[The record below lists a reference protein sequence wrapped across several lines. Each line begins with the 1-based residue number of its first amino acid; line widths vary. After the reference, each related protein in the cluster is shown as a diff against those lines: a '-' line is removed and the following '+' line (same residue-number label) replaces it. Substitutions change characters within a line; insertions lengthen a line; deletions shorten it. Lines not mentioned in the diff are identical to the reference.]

1 MDDPAYGVCTCRG
14 KKRRGLVETLVFG
27 LIGAEN
33 HSLEAETTSALQGF
47 LQGFDPRI
55 KVVAL
60 LTLIIAAVSTQRL
73 TVLAMMFAL
82 ATGLAVISKIRIFRL
97 FRQVW
102 LGVLFFSGVIV
113 LPAIF
118 IVPGETIAHLPVV
131 GWAITLQGVRSAAFV
146 IGRAETAA
154 TLSLL
159 LVLTTPWPH
168 VLKALGSLGVPAAV
182 VAVLGMTYRYIFVLM
197 QSALQMAEARQSR
210 LIGPLDG
217 PARRRLMMTMIGTLL
232 AKTLAL
238 GTEVH
243 GAMIARG
250 YRGEVRLLD
259 DFKTRPADWVFLLA
273 ALGVAATIIGARL

>member
-1 MDDPAYGVCTCRG
+1 
-14 KKRRGLVETLVFG
+14 LVLG

-33 HSLEAETTSALQGF
+33 HALEAEKTSALPGL

-60 LTLIIAAVSTQRL
+60 LSLIIGAVSTQRL
-73 TVLAMMFAL
+73 VVLAVMFAL
-82 ATGLAVISKIRIFRL
+82 ATGLAVLSHIRIIRL

-102 LGVLFFSGVIV
+102 LGVLLFSGVIV

-118 IVPGETIAHLPVV
+118 IVPGEAIAHVPLV
-131 GWAITLQGVRSAAFV
+131 GWPITLQGLRSAAFV

-168 VLKALGSLGVPAAV
+168 VLKALRSLGVPAAI
-182 VAVLGMTYRYIFVLM
+182 VAILGMTYRYIFVLM

-210 LIGPLDG
+210 LMAPLDG
-217 PARRRLMMTMIGTLL
+217 RARRRLMMTMIGMLL
-232 AKTLAL
+232 SKTLVL

-243 GAMIARG
+243 AAMIARG

-259 DFKTRPADWVFLLA
+259 DFRTRPSDWVFLLA
-273 ALGVAATIIGARL
+273 ALGVAAVIIGGRL

>member
-1 MDDPAYGVCTCRG
+1 MEAYGVCSCGG
-14 KKRRGLVETLVFG
+14 KKRRGLLESLVFG
-27 LIGAEN
+27 LIGAET
-33 HSLEAETTSALQGF
+33 HALEAEKTSALPGL

-60 LTLIIAAVSTQRL
+60 LSLIIGAVFTQRL
-73 TVLAMMFAL
+73 VVLAMMFAL
-82 ATGLAVISKIRIFRL
+82 ATGLAVLSKIRIIRL

-102 LGVLFFSGVIV
+102 LGVLLFSAVIV
-113 LPAIF
+113 LPALF
-118 IVPGETIAHLPVV
+118 IVPGEAIAHVPAV
-131 GWAITLQGVRSAAFV
+131 GWPITLQGLRSAAFV

-168 VLKALGSLGVPAAV
+168 VLKALSSLGVPAAI
-182 VAVLGMTYRYIFVLM
+182 VAILGMTYRYIFVLM

-210 LIGPLDG
+210 LMAPLDG
-217 PARRRLMMTMIGTLL
+217 RARRRLTMTMIGMLL
-232 AKTLAL
+232 SKTLVL

-243 GAMIARG
+243 AAMIARG

-259 DFKTRPADWVFLLA
+259 DFRTKPSDWVFLLA
-273 ALGVAATIIGARL
+273 ALCVAAAIIGGRL

>member
-1 MDDPAYGVCTCRG
+1 MEEPAYGVCTCG
-14 KKRRGLVETLVFG
+14 VKKRRGLVETLVFG

-33 HSLEAETTSALQGF
+33 HSLEAEKTSALQGF
-47 LQGFDPRI
+47 LQGFDPRV

-60 LTLIIAAVSTQRL
+60 LALIIAAVSTQRL
-73 TVLAMMFAL
+73 TVLAVMFAL
-82 ATGLAVISKIRIFRL
+82 ATGLAVVSKIRIVRL

-102 LGVLFFSGVIV
+102 LGVLVFSGVIV

-118 IVPGETIAHLPVV
+118 IVPGEAMAHLPVL
-131 GWAITLQGVRSAAFV
+131 GWAITLQGLRSAAFV

-168 VLKALGSLGVPAAV
+168 VLKALSSLGVPAAV

-210 LIGPLDG
+210 LMGPLDG

-232 AKTLAL
+232 TKTLAL
-238 GTEVH
+238 GTDVH
-243 GAMIARG
+243 QAMVARG

-259 DFKTRPADWVFLLA
+259 DFRTKPSDWAFLLA
-273 ALGVAATIIGARL
+273 ALAVAVIIIGGRL

>member
-1 MDDPAYGVCTCRG
+1 MEDPAYGVCTCG
-14 KKRRGLVETLVFG
+14 VKKRRGLLENLVFG

-60 LTLIIAAVSTQRL
+60 LALIIAAVSTGRL
-73 TVLAMMFAL
+73 TVLAVMFAL
-82 ATGLAVISKIRIFRL
+82 ATGLAVASKIRIARL

-102 LGVLFFSGVIV
+102 LGVFIFSGVIV

-118 IVPGETIAHLPVV
+118 IVPGEAVAHLPLL
-131 GWAITLQGVRSAAFV
+131 GWPLTLQGLRSAAFV

-168 VLKALGSLGVPAAV
+168 VLKALSSLGVPAAV

-197 QSALQMAEARQSR
+197 QSALLMAEARQSR
-210 LIGPLDG
+210 LLGPLDG

-232 AKTLAL
+232 TKTLAL
-238 GTEVH
+238 GTDVH
-243 GAMIARG
+243 AAMVARG

-259 DFKTRPADWVFLLA
+259 DFKTKPSDWAFLLA
-273 ALGVAATIIGARL
+273 ALIVAATIIGARL